1 MIEVTPHYPVTTSWE
16 AIELLQTSAFAAQS
30 QVLEDEEVLLVVAGE
45 CRRFSKHKDIWRP
58 LHRVDG

>member
-1 MIEVTPHYPVTTSWE
+1 MIEVMPNYPVKTSWQ
-16 AIELLQTSAFAAQS
+16 AIELLETSAFSAPS

-58 LHRVDG
+58 LHRVSA